1 MKRLLTDNHHVTEC
15 TGPIQPA
22 TGRRA
27 IRLRD
32 QANHPHR
39 MQQPGATVLMR
50 RERKELCMGLDLCE
64 EEGSINSV
72 KNLTEEQLNN
82 LESNMIRS
90 VRAVQKGLE
99 ETFLE
104 YDRMF
109 RPDDHYSP
117 KPKTTPNS

>member
-1 MKRLLTDNHHVTEC
+1 MQRPRTAVYL
-15 TGPIQPA
+15 
-22 TGRRA
+22 RRK
-27 IRLRD
+27 
-32 QANHPHR
+32 
-39 MQQPGATVLMR
+39 
-50 RERKELCMGLDLCE
+50 RKEPQLALDLGE
-64 EEGSINSV
+64 EEGSVNSV
-72 KNLTEEQLNN
+72 KKLTEEQLDN

-117 KPKTTPNS
+117 KPKTMPNS